1 MLLALAPVALLSSHC
16 FLTPSGLLQNASG
29 AVASGFTDQVL
40 TSTLKSKQVKLHK
53 AEPPITEIIME
64 AKVHLT
70 VAYPSKTFHKELK
83 VGKAI
88 TSLLMIYKINITLI
102 NTHFFQGNIRAQ
114 LVEHRTGIVRS
125 RVQTLPLFEL
135 NALFQIR

>member
-1 MLLALAPVALLSSHC
+1 MLLALAPVALLSSYH
-16 FLTPSGLLQNASG
+16 FLILNGLLQNASG
-29 AVASGFTDQVL
+29 AVASGITDQVL
-40 TSTLKSKQVKLHK
+40 NSMLKSKQVELHK

-88 TSLLMIYKINITLI
+88 KLLLMIYEINITLI
-102 NTHFFQGNIRAQ
+102 NTHFFHGNI
-114 LVEHRTGIVRS
+114 
-125 RVQTLPLFEL
+125 
-135 NALFQIR
+135 